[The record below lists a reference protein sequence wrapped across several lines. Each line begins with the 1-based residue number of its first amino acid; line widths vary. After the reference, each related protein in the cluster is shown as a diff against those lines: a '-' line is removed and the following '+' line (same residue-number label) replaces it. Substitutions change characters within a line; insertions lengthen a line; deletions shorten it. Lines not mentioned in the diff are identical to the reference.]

1 MADKPANPEALVSA
15 SRWRRRILAFFAVF
29 AVVLPLAFAA
39 ALGFAEPD
47 SRGARVFGFWN
58 AMARMAAVFIG
69 LGLALN
75 WMLLVVA
82 WLAPRRIV
90 RAWPAVS
97 AVTASIVGALLAMAL
112 ANLVGNMAIIGLFAI
127 LFFPGK
133 SGAVLN
139 QGTGALGALMIF
151 AAPILCGIGWYL
163 GRLASFLFGR
173 NTMSESRPPRTR

>member
-15 SRWRRRILAFFAVF
+15 SRWRRWILAFFAAF

-47 SRGARVFGFWN
+47 SRTARAFGFWN

-69 LGLALN
+69 LGLILN

-82 WLAPRRIV
+82 WLAPRRIA
-90 RAWPAVS
+90 RAWPAS
-97 AVTASIVGALLAMAL
+97 APVTASIVGALLAMTL
-112 ANLVGNMAIIGLFAI
+112 ANLVGNTALLGLFAM

-139 QGTGALGALMIF
+139 QGTGALGAMMIL

-163 GRLASFLFGR
+163 GRLAAFLFGK
-173 NTMSESRPPRTR
+173 NTMSESPPPRR